1 MQRLR
6 VLPLKAAALSVDMEQ
21 RIIYGVSM
29 AQAVEALGHGGR
41 LDAISV
47 AQIVALA
54 NGKRSGAKSRYTH
67 PGLSSD
73 GMGKFLG
80 RMKNARVVG
89 DKAIADLH
97 LSDLAFKSPDG
108 NLGEYVLSAAEEEPD
123 AFGFSVVISAERVWV
138 LDDGREVSVEDTDR
152 RPDNAVDE
160 IPAFR
165 IAELHA
171 VDLVDE
177 PAANRDGMFSAAH
190 LWGTNLDAERVFA
203 ELDRYATEAGFT
215 PAKVYEV
222 ALKYAHARGVLVPA
236 TTSVSSGAGY
246 PVIPVVTTSGSA
258 TGVWFG
264 SDNFGWNAEQIGDI
278 RGKENG
284 MARKKFEEE
293 TQVDE
298 TEIADEIPV
307 EEEAQEEE
315 QAPAAEEVANL
326 RAALAAQAEEAA
338 QAKQRAA
345 ALEAALDASNKAVA
359 DMKREAKRRRYA
371 EMAKGWHGAADKHV
385 AILETLG
392 EEGEDNPTFRFYVE
406 HNNALAAQV
415 EASALFAELGATGE
429 EEPQD
434 ARGKL
439 EQIARRMQA
448 ADAGLSWAGALA
460 KAAEQHPELYAE
472 QRTRK

>member
-6 VLPLKAAALSVDMEQ
+6 VLPLKAAATSVDLEK

-47 AQIVALA
+47 AQIVALT

-97 LSDLAFKSPDG
+97 LSDLAFKSPEG

-123 AFGFSVVISAERVWV
+123 AFGFSVVIDAERVWV
-138 LDDGREVSVEDTDR
+138 LDTGEEIPVYDEHENR
-152 RPDNAVDE
+152 RSKPSNAVGDL
-160 IPAFR
+160 PAFR
-165 IAELHA
+165 VANLFA

-190 LWGTNLDAERVFA
+190 LWGTNLDAERVFS
-203 ELDRYATEAGFT
+203 ELDRYVTEAGFT
-215 PAKVYEV
+215 PAKVYEI

-236 TTSVSSGAGY
+236 TTSVSSSGMGY
-246 PVIPVVTTSGSA
+246 RPTSVVTTRGS
-258 TGVWFG
+258 TLGEWH
-264 SDNFGWNAEQIGDI
+264 DLFGWNSNRLGDI
-278 RGKENG
+278 RGGNRMNEEQKDEEIVV
-284 MARKKFEEE
+284 EEE
-293 TQVDE
+293 AQ
-298 TEIADEIPV
+298 EIV

-315 QAPAAEEVANL
+315 QTPVVDEVAEL
-326 RAALAAQAEEAA
+326 RAALAAQAQAA
-338 QAKQRAA
+338 AEAKQRAA

-359 DMKREAKRRRYA
+359 DMQREVKRRRYA
-371 EMAKGWHGAADKHV
+371 DMAKGWHGSTDKHV
-385 AILETLG
+385 AVLATLA
-392 EEGEDNPTFRFYVE
+392 EEGEDNDAFRFYVE

-415 EASALFAELGATGE
+415 EASALFRELGSVGE
-429 EEPQD
+429 EEPQS

-439 EQIARRMQA
+439 EQVARRFQTEEP
-448 ADAGLSWAGALA
+448 GLSWASALA
-460 KAAEQHPELYAE
+460 KAAETHPDLYAE
-472 QRTRK
+472 QRKRK

>member
-6 VLPLKAAALSVDMEQ
+6 VLPLRAPAASVDLEK

-47 AQIVALA
+47 AQIVALT

-73 GMGKFLG
+73 GMGKMLG

-97 LSDLAFKSPDG
+97 ISDLAFKSPDG

-123 AFGFSVVISAERVWV
+123 AFGFSVVISADRVWV
-138 LDDGREVSVEDTDR
+138 LDNGEEIPVFDEESGRRNE
-152 RPDNAVDE
+152 RPANAVDE
-160 IPAFR
+160 LPAFR
-165 IAELHA
+165 VSELYA

-177 PAANRDGMFSAAH
+177 PAANRDGMFSVAH
-190 LWGTNLDAERVFA
+190 LWGTNLDAERVFS
-203 ELDRYATEAGFT
+203 ELDKYAAEAGFT

-222 ALKYAHARGVLVPA
+222 ALKYAHARGVEIPA
-236 TTSVSSGAGY
+236 LQNITYWHGQTVVGTHTSA
-246 PVIPVVTTSGSA
+246 VV
-258 TGVWFG
+258 
-264 SDNFGWNAEQIGDI
+264 DL
-278 RGKENG
+278 RKENS
-284 MARKKFEEE
+284 MARKKFEEA
-293 TQVDE
+293 TQEEGTPIVEEE
-298 TEIADEIPV
+298 TELVPV

-315 QAPAAEEVANL
+315 EAPAAQEADELAAL
-326 RAALAAQAEEAA
+326 RAELAAQAAA
-338 QAKQRAA
+338 MAETQQRAA
-345 ALEAALDASNKAVA
+345 ALEQALDASNKTVA
-359 DMKREAKRRRYA
+359 EMQREAKRRRYA
-371 EMAKGWHGAADKHV
+371 EMAKGWNGSTDAHV

-392 EEGEDNPTFRFYVE
+392 EEGEDNPSFRFYVE

-415 EASALFAELGATGE
+415 EASAIFSELGSVGE

-434 ARGKL
+434 AQGKL
-439 EQIARRMQA
+439 ESIARKLQVG
-448 ADAGLSWAGALA
+448 DPGLSWASALG
-460 KAAEQHPELYAE
+460 KAAEQNPDLYAQ
-472 QRTRK
+472 QRKRK